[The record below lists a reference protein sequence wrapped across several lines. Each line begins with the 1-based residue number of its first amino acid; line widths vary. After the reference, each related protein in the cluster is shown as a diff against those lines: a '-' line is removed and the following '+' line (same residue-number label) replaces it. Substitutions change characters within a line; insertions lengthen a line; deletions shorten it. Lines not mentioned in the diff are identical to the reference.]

1 MWKTLKKVHWRQD
14 DFWEISLDDLEEW
27 FWWNERLALSYLEP
41 KFEDLSEEIK
51 DRIQKSLKSNE

>member
-1 MWKTLKKVHWRQD
+1 MWKTLKKVYWRQD

-27 FWWNERLALSYLEP
+27 FWWNGRLALSYLEL
-41 KFEDLSEEIK
+41 KFEDLTDEIK